1 MANETKFFKCSVFQ
15 KAVKGEST
23 GAETGG
29 EEGALEPGGQGE
41 GVTAHGACTTINVQ
55 IRSSLMLLK
64 AQTSPSP
71 PIKKLVFYFLDHVVY
86 SVST

>member
-29 EEGALEPGGQGE
+29 EEGALEPGGRVREWGGLPVQGPL
-41 GVTAHGACTTINVQ
+41 GGWSDWKWGC
-55 IRSSLMLLK
+55 MLEL
-64 AQTSPSP
+64 
-71 PIKKLVFYFLDHVVY
+71 
-86 SVST
+86 

>member
-15 KAVKGEST
+15 KAVKGENT

-41 GVTAHGACTTINVQ
+41 GVGRTPRAG
-55 IRSSLMLLK
+55 
-64 AQTSPSP
+64 TSWR
-71 PIKKLVFYFLDHVVY
+71 LE
-86 SVST
+86 